1 MHYPR
6 RNSRIKRARK
16 QGFRARMRTHSG
28 RNLINRK
35 RRHGFHK
42 VSVI

>member
-16 QGFRARMRTHSG
+16 QGFRARMRSFRG
-28 RNLINRK
+28 RKLINRK

-42 VSVI
+42 ISCV